1 MKQLETFLK
10 LIIIGILTT
19 LVRALFQ
26 GFIPVVGEPLL
37 WPSVFNDAG
46 LMPLAFM
53 VFGSL
58 FYTIVAALYLLIDKN
73 LRGGKVFKGLKFS
86 FLFVIIW
93 VAYLLEPLP
102 HVMPLDKVTY
112 PLADSGALLVMGLL
126 LGLFVATKGEE
137 KFKAEEDLCQV
148 DKQHGVE
155 DEVKDKSMEAES
167 IKAVMPMRKIKFSFL
182 NVIIIGLIFFLV
194 RIAMYKYCSLYSSF
208 GVKPVETLLWAI
220 GTGLAI
226 GVVYELVA
234 PYICVNHQ
242 IYRFLVFGLVFF
254 GVNLVAF
261 NGFMP
266 VVFRVDMVDLAIR
279 TVGDVGAV
287 ILGGGICL
295 GFDYKKFTLNIF
307 IDNPK

>member
-58 FYTIVAALYLLIDKN
+58 FYTMVAALYLLIDKN

-126 LGLFVATKGEE
+126 LGIFVATKGDE
-137 KFKAEEDLCQV
+137 KFEIEEHLSQV

-155 DEVKDKSMEAES
+155 DEVKGKSIE
-167 IKAVMPMRKIKFSFL
+167 AVMPMRKIKFSFL
-182 NVIIIGLIFFLV
+182 NVIIIGLIFFLG
-194 RIAMYKYCSLYSSF
+194 RIAMYKYCGLYSSF

-254 GVNLVAF
+254 GVNLLAF

-266 VVFRVDMVDLAIR
+266 VVFRVDMVDLATR
-279 TVGDVGAV
+279 TVGDVGSV

-295 GFDYKKFTLNIF
+295 GFDYKRLTLNIF
-307 IDNPK
+307 ANNHK